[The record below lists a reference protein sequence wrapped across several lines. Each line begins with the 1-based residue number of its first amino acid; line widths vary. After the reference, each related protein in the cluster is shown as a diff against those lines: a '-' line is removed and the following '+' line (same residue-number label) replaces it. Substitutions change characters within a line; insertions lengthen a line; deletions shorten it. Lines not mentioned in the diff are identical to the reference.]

1 MSPAFETPVDEG
13 TLVKPS
19 SSPKV
24 FWILVVVP
32 SLFLTFSSSREGSK
46 TFTRS
51 EILRRLF
58 LMQCTVIFDSS
69 RLDAIS
75 RLLENDNR
83 YTMAQCNGCDA
94 FNYLD
99 DYWNTAMDDTIS
111 QQWPLKLIRKEPDW
125 LWNLF
130 MSEGLDS
137 YKHDF
142 LREIYRALRNNAPR
156 LVVIGIRA
164 LLEQVMIE
172 KVGDAGNFVQ
182 NLDRFQQ
189 EGFIS
194 SIQRSAIEPVIEAG
208 HASTHRRFKAS
219 TEQISD
225 LLDVTESLIATIYIH
240 RAMLANMDIPPR
252 PARAKRVKPTA

>member
-1 MSPAFETPVDEG
+1 MTYKKGEKIKAHCNRCNGPKNHTVLHSEEEQHEEAPDDQYGGFLET
-13 TLVKPS
+13 S
-19 SSPKV
+19 
-24 FWILVVVP
+24 
-32 SLFLTFSSSREGSK
+32 
-46 TFTRS
+46 
-51 EILRRLF
+51 
-58 LMQCTVIFDSS
+58 
-69 RLDAIS
+69 
-75 RLLENDNR
+75 R

-99 DYWNTAMDDTIS
+99 DYWNTGMDDTVS
-111 QQWPLKLIRKEPDW
+111 RQWPLKLIRKEPDW

-194 SIQRSAIEPVIEAG
+194 SVQRSAIEPVIEAG

-240 RAMLANMDIPPR
+240 RDMLANMNIPPR
-252 PARAKRVKPTA
+252 PARVKRVKPAT